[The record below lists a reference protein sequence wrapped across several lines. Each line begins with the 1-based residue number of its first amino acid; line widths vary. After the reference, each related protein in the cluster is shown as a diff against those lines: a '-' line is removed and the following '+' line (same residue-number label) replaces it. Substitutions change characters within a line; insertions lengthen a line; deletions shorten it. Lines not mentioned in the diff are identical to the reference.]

1 MWSGGG
7 GSEARRLEQLDLSR
21 GVGGVGGGPRFAN
34 PISPPAVNRWGW
46 LLDRS

>member
-21 GVGGVGGGPRFAN
+21 GVGGGGPRFAN